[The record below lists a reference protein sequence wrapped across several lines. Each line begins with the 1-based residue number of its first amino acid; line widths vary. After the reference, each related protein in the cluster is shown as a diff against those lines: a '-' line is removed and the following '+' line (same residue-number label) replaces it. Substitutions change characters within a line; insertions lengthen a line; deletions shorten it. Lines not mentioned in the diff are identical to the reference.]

1 LKEMD
6 LPLLSASFLAFTLT
20 LYVIL
25 DGFDLGV
32 GILLLFQPAKASRD
46 HMVDSIAPTW
56 DGNETWIIMAGVTL
70 LAAFPT
76 AYSILLPAFY
86 LPVILMLL
94 ALGFRGVSFEFRV
107 QSKGH
112 RRAWDVAFGVG
123 SLVAALMQGLILGGL
138 MQGVTVQDRHF
149 AGSVLDIFRPL
160 PIISGITLLFGYAV
174 LGGGWLKLK
183 SNMSLQHFASGSL
196 RVSAPAFAVFFGI
209 ACIYAVRIQPGV
221 RAQWASH
228 GIALTC
234 LVGLFAIAAGTL
246 TALPEKNRN
255 ALPFSLG
262 LLLFVVGISGT
273 ALIVFPEIVPFSV
286 SLWDAASSSTSQGL
300 VMIGAACVTPV
311 VLAYSAF
318 AYWIFRGKTPEN
330 GWEA

>member
-1 LKEMD
+1 MD

-32 GILLLFQPAKASRD
+32 GILLLFQPGETARD
-46 HMVDSIAPTW
+46 HMVDSITPTW

-70 LAAFPT
+70 LAAFPI

-94 ALGFRGVSFEFRV
+94 ALGFRGISFEFRV

-160 PIISGITLLFGYAV
+160 PIISAITLLFGYAV
-174 LGGGWLKLK
+174 LGAGWLKLK

-228 GIALTC
+228 GIALAC
-234 LVGLFAIAAGTL
+234 LVALFAIAAGTL
-246 TALPEKNRN
+246 TSLPEKNRN

-273 ALIVFPEIVPFSV
+273 ALILFPEIVPFSV
-286 SLWDAASSSTSQGL
+286 SLWDASSSSTSQGL
-300 VMIGAACVTPV
+300 VLIGAACVTPV

-330 GWEA
+330 GWEG

>member
-1 LKEMD
+1 MD
-6 LPLLSASFLAFTLT
+6 LPLLSASFLAFTLM
-20 LYVIL
+20 LYVLL

-32 GILLLFQPAKASRD
+32 GILLFFQPAQAARD
-46 HMVDSIAPTW
+46 HMVDSITPTW

-70 LAAFPT
+70 LAAFPI
-76 AYSILLPAFY
+76 AYAILLPAFY
-86 LPVILMLL
+86 LPVIVMLL

-107 QSKGH
+107 QSKQH
-112 RRAWDVAFGVG
+112 RREWDIAFAVG

-138 MQGVTVQDRHF
+138 MQGVSVQNQHF

-174 LGGGWLKLK
+174 LGAGWLKLK
-183 SNMSLQHFASGSL
+183 SNVSLQHFASRSL
-196 RVSAPAFAVFFGI
+196 RICAPAFGAFFGV
-209 ACIYAVRIQPGV
+209 ACIYALRIQPGI

-228 GIALTC
+228 GIALAC
-234 LVGLFAIAAGTL
+234 LVGLLAIAAGTL
-246 TALPEKNRN
+246 TALPENSKP
-255 ALPFSLG
+255 ALPFFLG
-262 LLLFVVGISGT
+262 LSLFVMGISGT
-273 ALIVFPEIVPFSV
+273 SLIVFPEIVPFSV
-286 SLWDAASSSTSQGL
+286 SLWDAASSSTSQRL